1 MGGAK
6 VVHALGAWAT
16 AAGCPLHPEARW
28 GGGLTALHVATLLR
42 EPEEVA
48 LALTGAGMGCADMLL
63 NLRTGRAV
71 CVHVVLPLQA
81 LFAAAFHRTC
91 FTAPLSFDASYSLV
105 LCVQACAR
113 PTAPSSGQPHAARTA
128 RRRRW
133 AWPAA

>member
-16 AAGCPLHPEARW
+16 AASCPLHPEARW

-63 NLRTGRAV
+63 NLSTGRAV

-81 LFAAAFHRTC
+81 LLQPH
-91 FTAPLSFDASYSLV
+91 FTALAIQHPAASMLSIRLSF
-105 LCVQACAR
+105 CVQACAR